1 MTGGSGARLSG
12 VSPSTRRRAS
22 VAAPAAVALLVVLIS
37 SDFYAGRFW
46 IDHPVSTAIL
56 ASLTVVLVSVT
67 VIEVIPSRRDE
78 RRWRLL
84 AQYALLELA
93 EAAAAAWGVLPG
105 IVLDRPGG
113 NYEVADPSGLT
124 DVLDSPE
131 QAPTLKRQIETI
143 LTDPGQR
150 DELRRAPPPRAH
162 RGANPASPLA
172 QPAASR

>member
-1 MTGGSGARLSG
+1 MTGSSGARLSG

-67 VIEVIPSRRDE
+67 VIEVILSRRDE

-105 IVLDRPGG
+105 IVLDLPGG

-162 RGANPASPLA
+162 RGANPAGPLA